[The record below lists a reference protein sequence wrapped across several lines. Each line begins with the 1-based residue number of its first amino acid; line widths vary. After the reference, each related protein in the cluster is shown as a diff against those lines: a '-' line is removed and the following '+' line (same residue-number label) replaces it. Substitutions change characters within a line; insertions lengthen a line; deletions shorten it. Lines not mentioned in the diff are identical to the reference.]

1 MQKTIFIQQK
11 EEHENKG
18 LDFEFLKAEGIK
30 LLQELTGDYWTD
42 FNAHDPGIT
51 ILEQL
56 CYALTDVAFRTDFP
70 VPDLLGQSKFESP
83 IFKQPADIF
92 TVEPLTINDLRKV
105 FLDEI
110 QELKN
115 IWFVPTVQEEHSLK
129 GLFKIYANLA
139 EITDDQSVIENVKQK
154 IKNIFASRRNMCE
167 DIEVVEITSTVDVS
181 ITAQIEIDNLHT
193 PEHILADI
201 YFTLNKAF
209 NPDLKFYSLKE
220 LIQEGKKLE
229 DIFEGP
235 LLKHGFIKDEDLK
248 PKVNRM
254 PFSEITKIM
263 MQVAG
268 VVSVKNMAIRVNNEF
283 KTNQIELSLTE
294 VANLIFG
301 KYKEDDNFTIQFF
314 KGSLPVQHLDKNSI
328 LRKYNELKAGDK
340 RIYHINSPLIEWTE
354 GRNIQLKE
362 YFSLQN
368 QFPIIYGIGEDGI
381 PNDPDDKRKAQAKQ
395 LKGYLMIFEQ
405 IITNYLTQLAK
416 AKELF
421 SPETNIEN
429 SYFYQFLDTIPNGK
443 ELYQDNYYQ
452 SLPEIMAKEDNFL
465 ERRNRF
471 LDFFLAM
478 HGENW
483 KDYSLSEYLGTT
495 DQKLILASEIKSKM
509 SFLSQLIYLGQNRG
523 QAFDYSD
530 ELAKGENF
538 SGAEVKLLGLLG
550 LYEGTTNNR
559 FIFSEERQK
568 EKWEIFEIYQA
579 PEDYRQ
585 WLNNTKNPF
594 EQLSPTE
601 FNQYFDWIDEN
612 DLPEPSENPIESAE
626 KLTIS
631 NAKKITT
638 AFFRDAINTK
648 LYRLGQFENKGDFY
662 LFIKDDNDYLLLG
675 KYATYEEGLQIVV
688 DIKMWLETQNAK
700 DETLFIVEHILL
712 RPELEDKEFG
722 FYILDETGTP
732 ALKSVQRFNFEE
744 RKALL
749 RDIEPI
755 LMDYKNYSV
764 ERRADGDFEISFEAK
779 GLDWQLVSL
788 KKDISVQKIHEYL
801 EQLYSFLSNQRLI
814 VPINEKISF
823 YIQNSDDAPAIEE
836 DYFNFHVSVILPA
849 WSSRFGSIEFQE
861 KVESLLQ
868 ECLPA
873 NVMGE
878 ARWFSIEKMKEF
890 EYLYK
895 TWAEQKRLHLPDL
908 KQYEKKLLHFL
919 FN

>member
-1 MQKTIFIQQK
+1 MQKTVFIQQK
-11 EEHENKG
+11 EEQENKG

-70 VPDLLGQSKFESP
+70 VPDLLGQSKYESP

-110 QELKN
+110 SELKN
-115 IWFVPTVQEEHSLK
+115 IWFVPTIPEEHSLK
-129 GLFKIYANLA
+129 GLFKIYADLA
-139 EITDDQSVIENVKQK
+139 EVSDDNSIIENTKEK
-154 IKNIFASRRNMCE
+154 IRNVYASRRNMCE
-167 DIEVVEITSTVDVS
+167 DVQIIEVAKAVDVS
-181 ITAQIEIDNLHT
+181 VAAQIEIDNLHT
-193 PEHILADI
+193 PEHILAEI
-201 YFTLNKAF
+201 YFALDKAF

-220 LIQEGKKLE
+220 LLQEGKKIE
-229 DIFEGP
+229 DIFEGS

-248 PKVNRM
+248 PKIDRM
-254 PFSEITKIM
+254 PFSEISKIM

-268 VVSVKNMAIRVNNEF
+268 VVSVKNMAVRVNNEF
-283 KTNQIELSLTE
+283 KTNQIELSMTE

-301 KYKEDDNFTIQFF
+301 KYREDDTFTIQFF
-314 KGSLPVQHLDKNSI
+314 KGSLPIQHLDRNSV
-328 LRKYNELKAGDK
+328 LRKYNELKAGNK
-340 RIYHINSPLIEWTE
+340 RIYHTNSPLMEWTE

-368 QFPIIYGIGEDGI
+368 QFPNIYGIGEDGV
-381 PNDPDDKRKAQAKQ
+381 PNNPDDKRRAQAKQ

-405 IITNYLTQLAK
+405 ILTNYLGQLAR

-421 SPETNIEN
+421 SPETDIEN

-443 ELYQDNYYQ
+443 ELYQDNYYED
-452 SLPEIMAKEDNFL
+452 LPAIMAKEDNFL

-495 DQKLILASEIKSKM
+495 NQSIILASEIKSKM
-509 SFLSQLIYLGQNRG
+509 SFLGELVYLGQNRG

-530 ELAKGENF
+530 NLADGQNF

-550 LYEGTTNNR
+550 LYEESSNNR
-559 FIFSEERQK
+559 FIFSEERVK
-568 EKWEIFEIYQA
+568 ENWQIFEIYQS
-579 PEDYRQ
+579 PQDFKE
-585 WLNNTKNPF
+585 WINLTENPF
-594 EQLSPTE
+594 KNLSQKE
-601 FNQYFDWIDEN
+601 FNQHFDWIDEN
-612 DLPEPSENPIESAE
+612 DLPEASENVMLSTE
-626 KLTIS
+626 KLTFS
-631 NAKKITT
+631 NFKKITT
-638 AFFRDAINTK
+638 AFFREGINPK
-648 LYRLGQFENKGDFY
+648 LYKLGQFEEKDDFY
-662 LFIKDDNDYLLLG
+662 LFIKDEDDFLLLG
-675 KYATYEEGLQIVV
+675 KYPTYEEGLQIVS
-688 DIKMWLETQNAK
+688 DIKVWLERQNSK

-712 RPELEDKEFG
+712 RPELEDLQFG
-722 FYILDETGTP
+722 FYILDEAGNP
-732 ALKSVQRFNFEE
+732 ALKSVQRFNFSE

-749 RDIEPI
+749 KDVEPI

-764 ERRADGDFEISFEAK
+764 ERRPDGDFEISFEAN
-779 GLDWQLVSL
+779 GENWQLVSL

-801 EQLYSFLSNQRLI
+801 EQLYGFLSNQRLI
-814 VPINEKISF
+814 VPIQEKISF
-823 YIQNSDDAPAIEE
+823 YIQSNDNDPAIDE
-836 DYFNFHVSVILPA
+836 DYFNFHVSVIFPA
-849 WSSRFGSIEFQE
+849 WSSRFASIEFQE
-861 KVESLLQ
+861 KIQSLLQ
-868 ECLPA
+868 ECVPA
-873 NVMGE
+873 NVVAE

-890 EYLYK
+890 EYIYK
-895 TWAEQKRLHLPDL
+895 TWADQKRLNLPDL

-919 FN
+919 YT